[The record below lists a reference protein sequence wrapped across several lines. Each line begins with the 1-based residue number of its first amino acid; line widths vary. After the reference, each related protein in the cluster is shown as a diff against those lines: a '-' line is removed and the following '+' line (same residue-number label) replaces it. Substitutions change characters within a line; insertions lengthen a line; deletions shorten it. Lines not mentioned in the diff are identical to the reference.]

1 MFIFW
6 LLPVSCPQVI
16 TSKMCFIIPSAWIQ
30 EPTGKPAI
38 LMYWSRYRESQT
50 FRNWWVSPPPSR
62 IILCIYSNKFP
73 LRIQQKAHIIIDNII
88 IKRKSKSVLNKVVL
102 YVYRNVL
109 AHYIPL
115 ENRWISDI
123 VLSQMEFVHL
133 PYYLSVAFA

>member
-1 MFIFW
+1 
-6 LLPVSCPQVI
+6 
-16 TSKMCFIIPSAWIQ
+16 
-30 EPTGKPAI
+30 
-38 LMYWSRYRESQT
+38 MYWSRYRESQT